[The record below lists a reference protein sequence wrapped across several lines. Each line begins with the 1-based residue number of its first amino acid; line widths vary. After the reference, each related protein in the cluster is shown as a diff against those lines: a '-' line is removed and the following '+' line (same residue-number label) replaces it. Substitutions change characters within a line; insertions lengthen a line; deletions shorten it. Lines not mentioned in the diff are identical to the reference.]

1 MDRDV
6 KFFIL
11 QRNINM
17 LDITD
22 IREFIDQ
29 MRNEEGYVGILL
41 WGSRS
46 TGTADTDSDYDLL
59 VIVDREIYATG
70 YEYSKTGVIAHYN
83 IRSLNH
89 LYIQCN
95 RAYEL

>member
-46 TGTADTDSDYDLL
+46 TETADTDS
-59 VIVDREIYATG
+59 
-70 YEYSKTGVIAHYN
+70 
-83 IRSLNH
+83 
-89 LYIQCN
+89 
-95 RAYEL
+95 